1 MFITCS
7 FFLFSAK
14 YMQVDFHRHL
24 SRQFS
29 ISFDLYLEIRRN
41 TDAMVM
47 ESLGRDSPHWRLRHA
62 CPTCT
67 YVLTNEEDLTFTMLY
82 AMDGNDSLK
91 RVLRRSLADKD
102 DTLGASSEVPTG
114 QSLKSDRYLSRN
126 FVDNFTRDLVCTS
139 SDKVNTQQ
147 NLGSDN

>member
-29 ISFDLYLEIRRN
+29 ILFDLYLEIRWN

-47 ESLGRDSPHWRLRHA
+47 ESLGHDSPHWRLRHA

-91 RVLRRSLADKD
+91 RVLR
-102 DTLGASSEVPTG
+102 
-114 QSLKSDRYLSRN
+114 
-126 FVDNFTRDLVCTS
+126 
-139 SDKVNTQQ
+139 
-147 NLGSDN
+147 